1 MGIFLSFIACKS
13 VICFSI
19 SQIYIVITFYCVRC
33 AFRQKVFCFWLPSC
47 MPPTAEACSSVCR
60 FYIKENY
67 SAKRCEAVFV
77 SCRFL
82 FRQIKYCQYYA
93 AAAMPCKLKPVGA
106 RCKCSINA
114 CTFAW
119 ICAVY
124 QVKCRAG
131 LKVFYENTAVIQT

>member
-1 MGIFLSFIACKS
+1 VPS
-13 VICFSI
+13 VKKFS
-19 SQIYIVITFYCVRC
+19 VFG
-33 AFRQKVFCFWLPSC
+33 FRRA

-67 SAKRCEAVFV
+67 PAKRCEAV
-77 SCRFL
+77 SCFGRL
-82 FRQIKYCQYYA
+82 NLRQYYA

>member
-1 MGIFLSFIACKS
+1 MPFL
-13 VICFSI
+13 
-19 SQIYIVITFYCVRC
+19 Y
-33 AFRQKVFCFWLPSC
+33 
-47 MPPTAEACSSVCR
+47 
-60 FYIKENY
+60 
-67 SAKRCEAVFV
+67 KREFCEAVFE

-131 LKVFYENTAVIQT
+131 LKVFMKIRQLFRLNTYLCEMF